1 MIRTIW
7 TQERELFLNLVF
19 EPIDE
24 TTPYRFEKD
33 ESSLAARAGT
43 EVGEYDIAVL
53 GGQVAGDRVI
63 GGDFTGYVGDA
74 GLRGELIYSH
84 VRESDQ
90 RDYWRGVIYGRSRK
104 SVRYAGQMVASMIQP
119 VTAGDG
125 AVFEIDASRLLCN
138 CTLTVCILDH
148 DRKRPD
154 IVDHSRPG
162 EFRDLALESGLAV

>member
-1 MIRTIW
+1 MGRIPRFLDLDS
-7 TQERELFLNLVF
+7 ELIH
-19 EPIDE
+19 E
-24 TTPYRFEKD
+24 
-33 ESSLAARAGT
+33 ESFTLEHDLDRA
-43 EVGEYDIAVL
+43 
-53 GGQVAGDRVI
+53 QVRWIGDRVI

-104 SVRYAGQMVASMIQP
+104 SVRYAGQTGASMIQP

-125 AVFEIDASRLLCN
+125 AVFEIDTPRLLCN
-138 CTLTVCILDH
+138 CTLTVYILDH

-162 EFRDLALESGLAV
+162 EFRDLALESGPAV